1 MMPCIVV
8 QQPSL
13 NGWGPV
19 NIEHNNG
26 DDNVDDGQD
35 DNHDIYHGH
44 VLNQGDD
51 SDYITITLI
60 HSYGNN
66 FQLDHLQVVDMS
78 KGIDRGGD
86 YGNDDNID
94 DNGDI
99 HIDLEGP
106 L

>member
-1 MMPCIVV
+1 M
-8 QQPSL
+8 
-13 NGWGPV
+13 GPV

-35 DNHDIYHGH
+35 DKHDIYHGH

-94 DNGDI
+94 DNGDD
-99 HIDLEGP
+99 HIDLEGA
-106 L
+106 LRII

>member
-1 MMPCIVV
+1 M
-8 QQPSL
+8 
-13 NGWGPV
+13 GPV

-86 YGNDDNID
+86 YANDDNIN
-94 DNGDI
+94 DNGDE
-99 HIDLEGP
+99 HIDLEEA
-106 L
+106 LRII